1 MSGKKTGKKILV
13 PINNTDSSDNSSNSG
28 DTNITENTDININK
42 NSHNKI
48 SDQVTEMC
56 RKLGAKYYEEDI
68 GDNNEEEK
76 IFSLNSL
83 REVFLQI
90 KSGKIEHNS
99 NNEIKI
105 TDYIKP
111 QNNNIEIEYNN
122 YDSINEYNK
131 NLKSNNTSDNISD
144 NISDNTS
151 ADNTSDKTTT
161 EKFIVKIDGEYN
173 DNNSENEEPEQE
185 EILDTNNNGTN
196 NDIKIPISPESI
208 FEAMLFVGD
217 RNNKPLTTELAAGKM
232 RNVQQYEIDE
242 AVNSLNKKYDL
253 LGTPYEIIKDADG
266 YRMILRKEFSSIQ
279 EKFYGKIREAKLS
292 QSAIDVL
299 AIIAYKQP
307 ITADEI
313 QTLRKLPSS
322 AVISQLVKRGLI
334 RFEKDIQ
341 NKKKK
346 ILYKTTQ
353 RFLELFQLNSIDELP
368 IAEDFDFR

>member
-131 NLKSNNTSDNISD
+131 NLKSNNTSDNTSD